1 MPRSSSNSNAPATTR
16 KRSDASDEG
25 EEGVGKKRSR
35 GRPRLDTKDET
46 AADRRRTQIRL
57 AQRAYRNRKD
67 TAIDTLKQ
75 RVKELEKVNE
85 DMGNEFMS
93 LSQFVLG
100 QGVFQR
106 SPEIAQRL
114 NEATRKFISL
124 QRQAAE
130 ETSANTDTDAG
141 GGASPDDGT
150 VNLADKHTQL
160 AIHQQPGSKKSSS
173 SSTSSNDVLSTPNT
187 EWSTE
192 DKTRSGVPIPFQHYN
207 HSSQYI
213 VNPVTN
219 HSMRDSSFPI
229 GDSQVQVPL
238 FTDPFSQSP
247 FIPPPM
253 PSSYGAHEQ
262 TFGRRLQRTILEAG
276 LRLASMDNPPPD
288 RYMAVFSFCLYFES
302 GREIV
307 TRLSSTLEA
316 TAQETLNHWK
326 FPFTNLGGSGLY
338 FSDSQGNGIM
348 PGNMPAGGEL
358 PIGNHGLPEPYKPSE
373 MTGFS
378 MGPFSREI
386 ELAKDYRIDHRLR
399 MIEPGFEGEFFDAD
413 EVETYL
419 RQHGIVIPAN
429 KDFVDAEI
437 DLHVFDEDPPPTPW
451 PFTLGKE
458 GFFKQPP
465 PPPTQNP
472 GVLSLSP
479 DFADAPGNL
488 WPGTQPPTTIP
499 FEAPVM
505 MGDPHAMPAMDPH
518 LAPLV
523 PDLSN
528 RTSATQF
535 NQTLASFEE
544 APEASWRDWGAD
556 TTWRKTKVTIDV
568 NQLVTKM
575 TNHAVCLGRS
585 PGVRPRDVHKAVKQ
599 SIILQHGVK

>member
-1 MPRSSSNSNAPATTR
+1 MTRSSSDSNAPDLAR

-25 EEGVGKKRSR
+25 DEGGGKKRSR

-85 DMGNEFMS
+85 DMGHEFMS
-93 LSQFVLG
+93 LSHFVLG
-100 QGVFQR
+100 QGVFQG

-114 NEATRKFISL
+114 NEATLKFISL
-124 QRQAAE
+124 QRQATE
-130 ETSANTDTDAG
+130 EASANTDIDAG
-141 GGASPDDGT
+141 GGASAGDGT
-150 VNLADKHTQL
+150 VNPADKHSQL
-160 AIHQQPGSKKSSS
+160 AIHQQRGSKKSSS

-187 EWSTE
+187 DWSTE
-192 DKTRSGVPIPFQHYN
+192 DNTRSGAPISFQHCN
-207 HSSQYI
+207 HSSQYL
-213 VNPVTN
+213 VNPITN
-219 HSMRDSSFPI
+219 HSMKDSSFPI
-229 GDSQVQVPL
+229 GDSQVEVPL
-238 FTDPFSQSP
+238 FTDPFTQSP

-302 GREIV
+302 RREIV
-307 TRLSSTLEA
+307 NRLSSTLDT

-338 FSDSQGNGIM
+338 FSDSEGNGIM
-348 PGNMPAGGEL
+348 PGNVPAGGEL
-358 PIGNHGLPEPYKPSE
+358 PIGNQGLPEPFKPSD

-386 ELAKDYRIDHRLR
+386 EFAKDYRVDHRLR
-399 MIEPGFEGEFFDAD
+399 MLQPGFEGEFYDAD
-413 EVETYL
+413 EVEAYL
-419 RQHGIVIPAN
+419 RHHGIVIPAN

-437 DLHVFDEDPPPTPW
+437 QLHVFEEAPPPTAW
-451 PFTLGKE
+451 PFGLGKE
-458 GFFKQPP
+458 GFFKQPS
-465 PPPTQNP
+465 PPTQNT

-479 DFADAPGNL
+479 DFANAPGNL

-499 FEAPVM
+499 VEASVM

-544 APEASWRDWGAD
+544 APEAPWRDWEAD
-556 TTWRKTKVTIDV
+556 TTWRRTKVTIDV

-575 TNHAVCLGRS
+575 TNFAVCLGRS
-585 PGVRPRDVHKAVKQ
+585 PGVRPRDVHKAVRQ
-599 SIILQHGVK
+599 SIILRHGVK